1 MKKTLIAL
9 AVAASAA
16 VSGSAMAAWVQNGS
30 GGMME
35 FGGTL
40 TPKDVITPWD
50 VNVSSAAK
58 GLDVEVDKGQK
69 VINFALP
76 TSIPVLGI
84 RVADPV
90 GKSFPGA
97 PGISPQIDYNNA
109 VDIGAFDQGK
119 STLTLAVKDAD
130 GKHLGQFTAP
140 FTAVAEAAQYDAVKD
155 EGYKSSLMSKAAG
168 DAFFGGL
175 GTTDTAV
182 SDAPHSLA
190 KTLDPESVAHFD
202 DFGVSV
208 YYNVVTKTFSKPEL
222 AYSGFYS
229 AGIMPNENMR
239 ITLDKPLASDA
250 IVWSASMPITV
261 SYQ

>member
-50 VNVSSAAK
+50 VNVSSVAK
-58 GLDVEVDKGQK
+58 GLDVDVDKGQK

-90 GKSFPGA
+90 GKSFPGRRGLVLKSIIIT
-97 PGISPQIDYNNA
+97 PSISA
-109 VDIGAFDQGK
+109 
-119 STLTLAVKDAD
+119 
-130 GKHLGQFTAP
+130 
-140 FTAVAEAAQYDAVKD
+140 
-155 EGYKSSLMSKAAG
+155 
-168 DAFFGGL
+168 
-175 GTTDTAV
+175 
-182 SDAPHSLA
+182 HSIR
-190 KTLDPESVAHFD
+190 V
-202 DFGVSV
+202 
-208 YYNVVTKTFSKPEL
+208 NQ
-222 AYSGFYS
+222 
-229 AGIMPNENMR
+229 R
-239 ITLDKPLASDA
+239 
-250 IVWSASMPITV
+250 
-261 SYQ
+261 